1 MSDQVPIAK
10 LRDWLR
16 SSLSSSLIQVERERD
31 KLVAEITKTKKTLPD
46 HCIQLSHKA
55 EQDMETKRENKAQ
68 YRASKAVTRLTT
80 ILADMCTSLN
90 IPADRDTVALRNLQR
105 EVSKIASDGSRSRQE
120 WLRQIRPY
128 YIIDMMTLGGNI
140 DKVKRLGEE
149 LHTFLMGRGTLLRS
163 LEDVND
169 KLSELTKLSDARAS
183 VTAQKESIEDKL
195 AKAKQEEKALRA
207 RVDEIRQS
215 PKIKEFMQTD
225 SALRS
230 LRSEL
235 LRTGFSRLGRPL
247 RKLMS
252 ISERG
257 DYPLP
262 IEVRETGN
270 EYIKKPFTTFL
281 KETNGYPN
289 LKAVMSALSNAVS
302 SNKLALKQR
311 DAKKVIE
318 RSQQIVSAGSLDKI
332 HNQAKEL
339 KAAYDRF
346 MGDPEIAGLVQQLR
360 DTRHL
365 GRANHKL
372 QEELNAEL
380 RRITDNE
387 KHLREQVD
395 AFLRELE
402 NLASKIS
409 ETPVSLKLS

>member
-1 MSDQVPIAK
+1 
-10 LRDWLR
+10 
-16 SSLSSSLIQVERERD
+16 
-31 KLVAEITKTKKTLPD
+31 
-46 HCIQLSHKA
+46 
-55 EQDMETKRENKAQ
+55 
-68 YRASKAVTRLTT
+68 
-80 ILADMCTSLN
+80 
-90 IPADRDTVALRNLQR
+90 
-105 EVSKIASDGSRSRQE
+105 
-120 WLRQIRPY
+120 
-128 YIIDMMTLGGNI
+128 
-140 DKVKRLGEE
+140 
-149 LHTFLMGRGTLLRS
+149 
-163 LEDVND
+163 
-169 KLSELTKLSDARAS
+169 
-183 VTAQKESIEDKL
+183 
-195 AKAKQEEKALRA
+195 
-207 RVDEIRQS
+207 
-215 PKIKEFMQTD
+215 
-225 SALRS
+225 
-230 LRSEL
+230 
-235 LRTGFSRLGRPL
+235 
-247 RKLMS
+247 MS